1 MDYKKIFTLCV
12 MVFASIRASDQKVT
26 INEEQLKNFV
36 DAYLKKN
43 YTYMDKKNYPY
54 LNEMTLKYF
63 MNHAEFNHKVKKESI
78 EGNTEEKYSFSQ
90 ECSCNRLPLKIPIC
104 CQDVYQRMLNSIPNG
119 IIDKNNLP
127 AMTIQYNELEK
138 LQFFNNNDKCHFS
151 EIHLKYII
159 PEKKDSI
166 FIFYPE
172 GYQEFHRY
180 PPQKQIS
187 QICEAIYKNFIT
199 PKKISKNLNIKK
211 KIFKPKPLINSLAH
225 HSLKK
230 RNMTNNKNASKVIFV
245 EPDSDEENKSYV
257 PINPQEVD

>member
-12 MVFASIRASDQKVT
+12 MVFSSIRASDQKVT

-54 LNEMTLKYF
+54 LNEMTLKYL

-78 EGNTEEKYSFSQ
+78 EGNTEEKYSFSKN
-90 ECSCNRLPLKIPIC
+90 CNCNRLPLKIPIC
-104 CQDVYQRMLNSIPNG
+104 CQDVYQRMLNSIANG

-127 AMTIQYNELEK
+127 AITIQYNELEK
-138 LQFFNNNDKCHFS
+138 LQFFNNSDKNHFS
-151 EIHLKYII
+151 KIHLKYII
-159 PEKKDSI
+159 PKKDTI

-172 GYQEFHRY
+172 NYQEFHCY
-180 PPQKQIS
+180 PLPKEVS
-187 QICEAIYKNFIT
+187 EICEAIYKNFIT

-211 KIFKPKPLINSLAH
+211 KIFKPKPHINKSDKD
-225 HSLKK
+225 SLKK
-230 RNMTNNKNASKVIFV
+230 RNITNNKNASKVIFV
-245 EPDSDEENKSYV
+245 ESDSDEANKSYV
-257 PINPQEVD
+257 PINPQDID